1 MVKGSQLV
9 PPGEKRGETG
19 LVSSGEEQTKG

>member
-1 MVKGSQLV
+1 MVKGSQLML
-9 PPGEKRGETG
+9 PGERCGETG